1 MTYLLF
7 LLILIF
13 DIDTDQKRILQWLGP
28 QGAALPENDAS
39 AELTT
44 ANGRTFTSSSA
55 TLSSQSHY
63 STLDQ

>member
-1 MTYLLF
+1 MTYLLY

-13 DIDTDQKRILQWLGP
+13 DIDTDQKRILQWLGQ

-44 ANGRTFTSSSA
+44 ANGETFTCLHSVANHIISRLIS
-55 TLSSQSHY
+55 Y
-63 STLDQ
+63 